1 LKTIM
6 KKPVKSFAR
15 FAALVVCCLAL
26 ASPALPADKAGA
38 VAFMTDGHTYLGRY
52 SLADEAL
59 SVEIDGLMYR
69 GHYAAQADDAGAL
82 PAGSARPGA
91 WGRAFLFASS
101 ASVLQCRLATGF
113 PQVSGQCQA
122 ADGRR
127 FELKPATP
135 P

>member
-1 LKTIM
+1 M
-6 KKPVKSFAR
+6 KIPVKSPAR
-15 FAALVVCCLAL
+15 HAALLVFCLAL
-26 ASPALPADKAGA
+26 ARPAWPADNAGS
-38 VAFMTDGHTYLGRY
+38 VAFMTQGHTYLGRY
-52 SLADEAL
+52 SLAEETV

-82 PAGSARPGA
+82 PAGTASLGA

-101 ASVLQCRLATGF
+101 ASVLQCQLATGF